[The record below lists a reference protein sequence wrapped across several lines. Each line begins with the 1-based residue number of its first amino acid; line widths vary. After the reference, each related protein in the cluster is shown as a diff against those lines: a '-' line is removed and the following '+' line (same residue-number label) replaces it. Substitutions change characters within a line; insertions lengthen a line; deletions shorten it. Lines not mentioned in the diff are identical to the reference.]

1 MKRILTL
8 ICLLVINFSFSQI
21 KFEAEV
27 SKNNLG
33 VNENLR
39 VDFKMNKDGDN
50 FTPPS
55 FNDFRVV
62 GGPNQSVSNSWING
76 VRSFTKTYSYFLTPI
91 KKGKFTI
98 GQASIEIDGDIYKT
112 LPVEIQVS
120 EAVQSSLS
128 PGSPS
133 SVLNDDIELNIEVS
147 KSETYLNEP
156 ISVEFKLLF
165 NPKINVTNLGEID
178 SPEFNNFWSQNI
190 KIPRLEIKSTSY
202 KGQRYNYVTW
212 KRALL
217 FPQKSGNLELLPLT
231 LDVTVDVPTNRR
243 DFFGNV
249 IYSQTSKKVS
259 SKKKNIKVKE
269 FPSEGKPESFNGA
282 VGKFDVSLFS
292 SKSELKA
299 TESFQLELKV
309 NGRGNL
315 KLFSLPEIKVPS
327 SLEKYDPEFKEDIK
341 SSISG
346 MNGQISNTYTIVP
359 QFQGKYP
366 IPAVEFSYFDPEAKK
381 YVTIKTNESIV
392 DVTEGPMNSDFTNNS
407 GLSSNQNNTI
417 KKIGQFNYIKL
428 SSKFYNINSKK
439 LLDSKLW
446 LYALLS
452 IPFFICIVIL
462 LLIKVSR
469 KSISDSDLITKNA
482 EKLARKY
489 LENAKID
496 ISNKESFYSSLDQAL
511 FNFFK
516 SKYMIRKEDFSKY
529 KIKSILIK
537 ENISDKVIIDV
548 IELIESCEIAR
559 YTPASAED
567 MDKDYEKAVQILT
580 NFENLKHV

>member
-50 FTPPS
+50 FNPPS
-55 FNDFRVV
+55 FDGFRVV

-112 LPVEIQVS
+112 LPVQIQVS

-133 SVLNDDIELNIEVS
+133 SVLNDEIELNIEVS

-249 IYSQTSKKVS
+249 IYTQTSKKVS

-417 KKIGQFNYIKL
+417 QTIGQFNYIKL
-428 SSKFYNINSKK
+428 SSKFSSINSKK

-446 LYALLS
+446 LYTLLS
-452 IPFFICIVIL
+452 IPFLIFIVIL

-516 SKYMIRKEDFSKY
+516 SKYMIRKEDFSKD

-537 ENISDKVIIDV
+537 ENISEKVINDV

-559 YTPASAED
+559 YTPASTDD
-567 MDKDYEKAVQILT
+567 MDEDYEKAVQILT
-580 NFENLKHV
+580 NFENV

>member
-8 ICLLVINFSFSQI
+8 IYLLVINFSFSQI

-112 LPVEIQVS
+112 LPVQIQVS

-147 KSETYLNEP
+147 KSETYLNES

-231 LDVTVDVPTNRR
+231 LDVTVDIPTNRR

-269 FPSEGKPESFNGA
+269 FPSQGKPESFNGA

-417 KKIGQFNYIKL
+417 QTKGQFNYIKL

-446 LYALLS
+446 LYTLLS
-452 IPFFICIVIL
+452 IPFLIFIVTIL
-462 LLIKVSR
+462 LLKVTR

-537 ENISDKVIIDV
+537 ENISKKVINDV

-580 NFENLKHV
+580 NFENV

>member
-50 FTPPS
+50 FNPPS
-55 FNDFRVV
+55 FDGFRVV

-112 LPVEIQVS
+112 LPVQIQVS

-249 IYSQTSKKVS
+249 IYTQTSKKVS

-417 KKIGQFNYIKL
+417 QTIGQFNYIKL
-428 SSKFYNINSKK
+428 SSKFSSINSKK

-446 LYALLS
+446 LYTLLS
-452 IPFFICIVIL
+452 IPFLIFIVIL
-462 LLIKVSR
+462 LLIKVTR
-469 KSISDSDLITKNA
+469 KSMSDSDLITKNA

-516 SKYMIRKEDFSKY
+516 SKYMIRKEDFSKD

-537 ENISDKVIIDV
+537 ENISEKVINDV

-559 YTPASAED
+559 YTPASSDD
-567 MDKDYEKAVQILT
+567 MDKDYEKAVKILT
-580 NFENLKHV
+580 NFENV

>member
-50 FTPPS
+50 FNPPS
-55 FNDFRVV
+55 FDGFSVV

-76 VRSFTKTYSYFLTPI
+76 VRSFSKTYSYFLSPL
-91 KKGKFTI
+91 KKGKYTI

-112 LPVEIQVS
+112 MPIQVKVT
-120 EAVQSSLS
+120 EAVQSSVS
-128 PGSPS
+128 PNNPVSF
-133 SVLNDDIELNIEVS
+133 LNDDIELNIEVS

-156 ISVEFKLLF
+156 ISVEFKLIF

-212 KRALL
+212 KRTLL

-249 IYSQTSKKVS
+249 IYTQTSKKVS

-269 FPSEGKPESFNGA
+269 FPSDGKPESFNGA

-292 SKSELKA
+292 SKTELKA

-315 KLFSLPEIKVPS
+315 KLFTLPEIKVPS

-341 SSISG
+341 SSMSG

-366 IPAVEFSYFDPEAKK
+366 IPAVEFSYFDPEVKK

-392 DVTEGPMNSDFTNNS
+392 DVTEGPMNSEYTNNS
-407 GLSSNQNNTI
+407 GLSFNQNNTI
-417 KKIGQFNYIKL
+417 QTTGQFNYIKL
-428 SSKFYNINSKK
+428 SSKFSSINSKK

-446 LYALLS
+446 LYTLLS
-452 IPFFICIVIL
+452 IPFLIFIVIL
-462 LLIKVSR
+462 LLIKVIR

-516 SKYMIRKEDFSKY
+516 SKYMIRKEDFSKD

-537 ENISDKVIIDV
+537 ENISEKVINDV
-548 IELIESCEIAR
+548 IELIQSCEIAR
-559 YTPASAED
+559 YTPATTDA

-580 NFENLKHV
+580 NFENV

>member
-50 FTPPS
+50 FNPPS
-55 FNDFRVV
+55 FDGFRVV

-112 LPVEIQVS
+112 LPVQIQVS

-249 IYSQTSKKVS
+249 IYTQTSKKVS

-417 KKIGQFNYIKL
+417 QTIGQFNYIKL
-428 SSKFYNINSKK
+428 SSKFSSINSKK

-446 LYALLS
+446 LYTLLS
-452 IPFFICIVIL
+452 IPFLIFIVIL
-462 LLIKVSR
+462 LLIKVTR

-516 SKYMIRKEDFSKY
+516 SKYMIRKEDFSKD

-537 ENISDKVIIDV
+537 ENISEKVINDV

-559 YTPASAED
+559 YTPASTDD
-567 MDKDYEKAVQILT
+567 MDEDYEKAVQILT
-580 NFENLKHV
+580 NFENV

>member
-50 FTPPS
+50 FNPPS
-55 FNDFRVV
+55 FDGFRVV

-112 LPVEIQVS
+112 LPVQIQVS

-417 KKIGQFNYIKL
+417 QTMGQFNYIKL
-428 SSKFYNINSKK
+428 SSKFYKIKSKK

-446 LYALLS
+446 LYTLLS
-452 IPFFICIVIL
+452 IPFLIFIVIL
-462 LLIKVSR
+462 LLIKVTR

-516 SKYMIRKEDFSKY
+516 SKYMIRKEDFSKD

-537 ENISDKVIIDV
+537 ENISDKVINDV

-559 YTPASAED
+559 YTPASTDD

-580 NFENLKHV
+580 NFENV